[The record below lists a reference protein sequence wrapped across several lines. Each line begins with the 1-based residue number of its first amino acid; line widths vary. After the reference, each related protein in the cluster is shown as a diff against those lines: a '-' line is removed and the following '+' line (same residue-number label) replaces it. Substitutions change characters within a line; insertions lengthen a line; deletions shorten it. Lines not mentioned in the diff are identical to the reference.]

1 MNVGEIV
8 KKWEECGVKSL
19 PSFTPSNH
27 YSILFDDDEEGFDYL
42 INEIG
47 VDKDELLKSTDPKTI
62 SIFEEIDE
70 CMKEVRF
77 LIEDFITNH
86 LLGKEVDV
94 DDVKDGIDYLKTD
107 MVEVYEKV
115 CGELR
120 KLKEYL
126 KEDHS
131 DEEISIIH

>member
-1 MNVGEIV
+1 MNVGEII

-19 PSFTPSNH
+19 PSFTLSNH

-70 CMKEVRF
+70 CMEEVRF
-77 LIEDFITNH
+77 LIEDFITSH
-86 LLGKEVDV
+86 LLGKGMDLE
-94 DDVKDGIDYLKTD
+94 DVKDGVEYLKTD
-107 MVEVYEKV
+107 MSEVYQKV
-115 CGELR
+115 YGELV
-120 KLKEYL
+120 KLKKYL

-131 DEEISIIH
+131 DEEISVIH

>member
-1 MNVGEIV
+1 MDLRGYF
-8 KKWEECGVKSL
+8 KKWKEKGLGNISKFNL
-19 PSFTPSNH
+19 SNH
-27 YSILFDDDEEGFDYL
+27 YKTLFDDDEEGFDYL
-42 INEIG
+42 INQIG
-47 VDKDELLKSTDPKTI
+47 VDKDELLKSTDPKAI

>member
-19 PSFTPSNH
+19 PSFTLSNH

-62 SIFEEIDE
+62 SIFEEIDG
-70 CMKEVRF
+70 CMEEVRF
-77 LIEDFITNH
+77 LIEDFITSH
-86 LLGKEVDV
+86 LLGKDMDLE
-94 DDVKDGIDYLKTD
+94 DVKDLTNDMSEVYQKVYGELVKLKKYLK
-107 MVEVYEKV
+107 
-115 CGELR
+115 
-120 KLKEYL
+120 
-126 KEDHS
+126 
-131 DEEISIIH
+131 